1 MFETGPE
8 LSGTWSVES
17 QYCPSTG
24 KCQVTYLNVTD
35 AGREFVWIDATL
47 ETYYVTSCSQLSSG
61 LMTYSNMKL
70 TTQNSKGQYQARTI
84 AWENYT
90 PTSACNGV
98 TTIVSSAE
106 VTIKHN

>member
-1 MFETGPE
+1 MYESGAE

-17 QYCPSTG
+17 QYCPTSG
-24 KCQVTYLNVTD
+24 ACQTTYLNVTD

-47 ETYYVTSCSQLSSG
+47 ETYYVVDCTQLSSG
-61 LMTYSNMKL
+61 TLTYNKMKL
-70 TTQNSKGQYQARTI
+70 TTQNSQGVYQARSI
-84 AWENYT
+84 AWDNYT

-98 TTIVSSAE
+98 TTVVSSAE